1 MVFSRTHRGRALVAL
16 LFALPACTESSPS
29 RSAQRADVGPTYHAD
44 VAPLLA
50 RSCGSCHVAGG
61 LAPFALDSYES
72 ASGLA
77 DAIVAATEAGTMPP
91 WGTAESDLCR
101 PQHGWKGD
109 VRLSPDEL
117 ELLRA
122 WRDDGTPEGDAAHAA
137 ELPQPPSMSLPDA
150 TVTLTPELPWVA
162 QPGADQF
169 RCFSLDM
176 GLSETQWIN
185 GFQVVPG
192 NRAVVHHVVLTID
205 PTGASLADVDETGSF
220 DCGSGGTMDFP
231 DPRVL
236 GVWLPGGLPFELAP
250 DIGVEAPAGSR
261 LVMQIH
267 YHTGGPDAAPDTT
280 GVELRYTEG
289 RPDYLMVPV
298 GIGNFEKTEANG
310 DGLQR
315 GPNDTLY
322 GARFFVPANV
332 AGHTE
337 EMVLTV
343 PDTGDDGAPLPEIR
357 VLGAAAHMH
366 LVGTDLLVEVEKA
379 PPWLGDGPEC
389 LLHEPHWS
397 FDWQRT
403 YLYDA
408 PFESLPRLRPRDRIR
423 VRCAY
428 DNTLANPYVQ
438 RALGDLG
445 LSSPVDVEL
454 GEGTLDEMCLAILP
468 LVVPAE

>member
-1 MVFSRTHRGRALVAL
+1 MAFSATHRGSLLVAVL
-16 LFALPACTESSPS
+16 ALTACSESSSS
-29 RSAQRADVGPTYHAD
+29 RPEPHRAPAAPTYHAD

-50 RSCGSCHVAGG
+50 RACGNCHVPGG
-61 LAPFALDSYES
+61 LAPFALDSYAS
-72 ASGLA
+72 ASGSA
-77 DAIVAATEAGTMPP
+77 DALVAATEAGTMPP
-91 WGTAESDLCR
+91 WGTQESELCR
-101 PQHGWKGD
+101 PEHGWKGD
-109 VRLSPDEL
+109 VRLTPEEL
-117 ELLRA
+117 ALLRD
-122 WRDDGTPEGDAAHAA
+122 WRDAGAPEGDPGDAA
-137 ELPQPPSMSLPDA
+137 ELPERPSMSLPDA

-169 RCFSLDM
+169 RCFSLEM
-176 GLSETQWIN
+176 GLSATQWVN
-185 GFQVVPG
+185 GFQIVPG

-205 PTGASLADVDETGSF
+205 PTGASAADVDETGSF
-220 DCGSGGTMDFP
+220 DCGSGGNMDFP
-231 DPRVL
+231 DARIL
-236 GVWLPGGLPFELAP
+236 GVWLPGGLPFELDP

-267 YHTGGPDAAPDTT
+267 YHAGGPDAAPDTT
-280 GVELRYTEG
+280 GVELRYAPG

-298 GIGNFEKTEANG
+298 GIGNFSKTEANG

-315 GPNDTLY
+315 GPNDTLW

-343 PDTGDDGAPLPEIR
+343 PETGDDGAPLPEIR

-366 LVGTDLLVEVEKA
+366 LVGTDLRVEVEKA
-379 PPWLGDGPEC
+379 QPWLGDGPEC

-408 PFESLPRLRPRDRIR
+408 SFDDLPRLRPRDRIR
-423 VRCAY
+423 VHCAY

-438 RALGDLG
+438 RALSDLG
-445 LSSPVDVEL
+445 LSSPVDVTL

-468 LVVPAE
+468 LVIPAE